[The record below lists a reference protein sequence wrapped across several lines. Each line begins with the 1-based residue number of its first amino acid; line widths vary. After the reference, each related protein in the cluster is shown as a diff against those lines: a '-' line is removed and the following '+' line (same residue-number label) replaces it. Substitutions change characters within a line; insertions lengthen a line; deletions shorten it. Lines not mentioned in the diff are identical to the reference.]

1 MHDLEKVTICL
12 RPFFNNW
19 GYIAWQGIDCI
30 EKTLRH
36 LQVLNNKNRI
46 EKDSGYI
53 SDKEVNNYI
62 EMYSQSIYELY
73 SYLPLQESF
82 VIEHQDELNWDVLDL
97 NPRIEWAFPLVQILL
112 EKQNLKPEP
121 EQQKG
126 LKGNKG
132 MFNKLFKPL
141 LNDDI
146 ISDLEK
152 LYNI

>member
-1 MHDLEKVTICL
+1 MIILPRTYATV
-12 RPFFNNW
+12 PN
-19 GYIAWQGIDCI
+19 
-30 EKTLRH
+30 
-36 LQVLNNKNRI
+36 
-46 EKDSGYI
+46 
-53 SDKEVNNYI
+53 
-62 EMYSQSIYELY
+62 IYELY

-82 VIEHQDELNWDVLDL
+82 VLEYQDKLNWDVLDL
-97 NPRIEWAFPLVQILL
+97 NPRIEWTFPLVQILL
-112 EKQNLKPEP
+112 KKQSLKPEP

-132 MFNKLFKPL
+132 MFNKLFRPL